1 MTGNSA
7 TVLHFFRHR
16 EHIACVLVTFAE
28 PFGTEGRGG
37 YFDEFGIIRDIMQNH
52 LLQILCLVAMEKPPS
67 GEQTLILL
75 SATLTIQAKPIKL
88 KKNKD
93 NKVQNRERISLP
105 EFVHF
110 A

>member
-1 MTGNSA
+1 
-7 TVLHFFRHR
+7 
-16 EHIACVLVTFAE
+16 
-28 PFGTEGRGG
+28 
-37 YFDEFGIIRDIMQNH
+37 
-52 LLQILCLVAMEKPPS
+52 MEKPPS